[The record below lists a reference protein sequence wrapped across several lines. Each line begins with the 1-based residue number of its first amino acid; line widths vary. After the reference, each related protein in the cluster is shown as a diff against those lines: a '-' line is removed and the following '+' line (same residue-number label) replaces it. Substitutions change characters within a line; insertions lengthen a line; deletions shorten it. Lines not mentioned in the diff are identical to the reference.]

1 MNIALAQ
8 LNFHIGNFED
18 NTQKIIQ
25 AISRAKSEMVDLIVF
40 PELAVCG
47 YPPLDL
53 LEFDSFID
61 RCEYAIQEIAKHSVG
76 IAVIIGS
83 PTRNP
88 SSFGRKLHN
97 SACFITEGKICS
109 VHNKALLPNYDVFDE
124 FRYFEPG
131 SIFSCIHFK
140 GKKIALT
147 ICEDL
152 WNLDDSALYAKG
164 PMDDLCPEK
173 PDFIINIAASPF
185 AKGHATER
193 KKVLHANA
201 SKYSIPLFYVNQVGA
216 QTELVFDGGSL
227 VMNKDG
233 NCVAEMKY
241 FSEDF
246 QIFELDWVKTARAVP
261 FQSEL
266 LFTDNPGTEVRQLHD
281 ALVLGIRDYFHKMG
295 FSKAILGLSG
305 GIDSAVV
312 YALAVEAL
320 GVENVLAVLLPSEY
334 SSGHSIADAIE
345 LCNNVGGK
353 WEKLPIAN
361 PVEAT
366 MNTLKPLFEG
376 TKPNLTEE
384 NIQARI
390 RGILLMALSNK
401 FGYILLNTTNKSEAA
416 VGYGTLY
423 GDMCGGLAVLG
434 DVFKT
439 RVYQLAQSIN
449 HEREI
454 IPTNTILKAPSAEL
468 RPDQKDSD
476 SLPEYDILD
485 SILEAYIEQF
495 KSEKEICDLGYEPS
509 LVNRVL
515 KLVHSAEYKRFQMP
529 PVLRVTKK
537 AFGPGRRF
545 PLVAKA

>member
-25 AISRAKSEMVDLIVF
+25 AISRAKGEMVDLIVF

-61 RCEYAIQEIAKHSVG
+61 RCEHAIQEIAKHSVG
-76 IAVIIGS
+76 IAVVVGC
-83 PTRNP
+83 PTRNTNP
-88 SSFGRKLHN
+88 YGRRLHN
-97 SACFITEGKICS
+97 AAYFIADGKIRS
-109 VHNKALLPNYDVFDE
+109 VHHKALLPNYDVFDE

-131 SIFSCIHFK
+131 NSIKCIEFK

-152 WNLDDSALYAKG
+152 WNLDDSALYAWG
-164 PMDDLCPEK
+164 PMDDLYPEK

-201 SKYSIPLFYVNQVGA
+201 SKYNIPLFYVNTVGA

-246 QIFELDWVKTARAVP
+246 QVFELDWVKTARAVP

-266 LFTDNPGTEVRQLHD
+266 LFTDNPESEVRQMHQ
-281 ALVLGIRDYFHKMG
+281 ALVLGIGDYFRKMG

-320 GVENVLAVLLPSEY
+320 GVENVLAILLPSEY
-334 SSGHSIADAIE
+334 SSEHSIADAIA
-345 LCNNVGGK
+345 LCKNLGGN
-353 WEKLPIAN
+353 WEILSIAG
-361 PVEAT
+361 PADAT
-366 MNTLKPLFEG
+366 LQVLSPLFEG
-376 TKPNLTEE
+376 LNPNITEE

-401 FGYILLNTTNKSEAA
+401 FGHILLNTTNKSEAA

-449 HEREI
+449 REREI
-454 IPTNTILKAPSAEL
+454 IPQNTIDKAPSAEL

-476 SLPEYDILD
+476 SLPEYDVLD
-485 SILEAYIEQF
+485 AILEARIEQR
-495 KSEKEICDLGYEPS
+495 KSEIEILAQGFEPA
-509 LVNRVL
+509 LVKRVL
-515 KLVHSAEYKRFQMP
+515 NLVHSAEYKRFQMP
-529 PVLRVTKK
+529 PVLRLTRK

-545 PLVAKA
+545 PLVAKS

>member
-1 MNIALAQ
+1 
-8 LNFHIGNFED
+8 
-18 NTQKIIQ
+18 
-25 AISRAKSEMVDLIVF
+25 
-40 PELAVCG
+40 LAVCG

-61 RCEYAIQEIAKHSVG
+61 RCEQAIQEIAKHSVG
-76 IAVIIGS
+76 IAVVIGS
-83 PTRNP
+83 PTQNS

-97 SACFITEGKICS
+97 SACFIAEGKICS

-164 PMDDLCPEK
+164 PMDDLFPEK

-185 AKGHATER
+185 AKDHATER

-201 SKYSIPLFYVNQVGA
+201 SKYRIPLFYVNTVGA

-241 FSEDF
+241 FKEDF
-246 QIFELDWVKTARAVP
+246 QVFELDWVKTARAVP

-266 LFTDNPGTEVRQLHD
+266 LFTDNPESEVRQMHD
-281 ALVLGIRDYFHKMG
+281 ALVLGIRDYFRKMG

-449 HEREI
+449 REREI

-485 SILEAYIEQF
+485 GILEAHVEQF